1 MKSAS
6 FRFHDSLNDFLPRR
20 RKSSVIPYAFY
31 ISPTVKDAIESM
43 GVPHPEVD
51 VVLVN
56 YKSVNFDYHLQH
68 DDVIEVYPLADCEIS
83 SGKILLSGNRLADEK
98 FILDVHL
105 GSLARM
111 LRLLGF
117 DTCYENHFADKEIV
131 QIAVTGNRII
141 LTRDVL
147 LLKHKVIRSGYWLRS
162 QHTQEQTKEV
172 VNYFRLA
179 GKFKPFSRCL
189 ECNGLI
195 VEARREEVTGK
206 IPVEISQDYNE
217 FFTCSGCHRIYW
229 KGSHYD
235 KMKLLVERLRNEK

>member
-6 FRFHDSLNDFLPRR
+6 FRFHDSLNDFLPWR
-20 RKSSVIPYAFY
+20 RKFSVIRYEFY
-31 ISPTVKDAIESM
+31 IAPTVKDAIESM

-51 VVLVN
+51 VILVN
-56 YKSVNFDYHLQH
+56 KIAVDFDYHLH
-68 DDVIEVYPLADCEIS
+68 EGDAIEVYPVSVKHGTPI
-83 SGKILLSGNRLADEK
+83 K

-117 DTCYENHFADKEIV
+117 DTLYQNYYEDKVIV
-131 QIAVTGNRII
+131 QIAVTENRII

-162 QHTQEQTKEV
+162 QHTYEQTTEV
-172 VNYFRLA
+172 IKYFGLTGR
-179 GKFKPFSRCL
+179 FRPFSRCL

-195 VEARREEVTGK
+195 METTREEVEGK
-206 IPVEISQDYNE
+206 VPLQVSQDFDE
-217 FFTCSGCHRIYW
+217 FFTCSDCLRVYW

-235 KMKLLVERLRNEK
+235 KMKLVIERFRDV